1 MGNDSGSDLQRGRV
15 TLNSPKLD
23 QENIFTPRGMSS
35 TQIPNDHTQV
45 IPQRATGYR
54 YDDEKKS
61 FGVEFD
67 TQSGVPSSAFLTV
80 DRVTMPSMNGLEAAQ
95 ILKHEF
101 PSMDII
107 IVSQHDSRGFQW
119 AALPAGV
126 NGYVVKS
133 NAAKD
138 LIPELRKIQRTHLSA

>member
-1 MGNDSGSDLQRGRV
+1 
-15 TLNSPKLD
+15 
-23 QENIFTPRGMSS
+23 MSS
-35 TQIPNDHTQV
+35 TQLPNDHTQV

-61 FGVEFD
+61 FGASSTLNPAF
-67 TQSGVPSSAFLTV
+67 PRSAFLTV
-80 DRVTMPSMNGLEAAQ
+80 DRVTMPTMNGLEAAQ

-119 AALPAGV
+119 AALAAGV
-126 NGYVVKS
+126 NGCVVKS

-138 LIPELRKIQRTHLSA
+138 LIPELRKIQRIHLSA